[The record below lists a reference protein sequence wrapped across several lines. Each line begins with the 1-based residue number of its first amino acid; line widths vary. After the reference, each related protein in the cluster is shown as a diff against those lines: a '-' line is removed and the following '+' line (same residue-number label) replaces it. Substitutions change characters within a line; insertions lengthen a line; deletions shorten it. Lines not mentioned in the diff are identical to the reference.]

1 VSQAGHAGVP
11 EDVVVLD
18 TDVYSQL
25 YVRQGATAAA
35 KQAFK
40 DVLVGRS
47 VAIAVQTRAEL
58 LIWPEVR
65 GWSAARAGRLRDQ
78 LDNTPTVP
86 VNDLVLEAFVRIT
99 VDCRRSGHALGQKE
113 HVADRWVAA
122 TASAIS
128 RPLLA
133 IDGIYLN
140 APGLELLSTEPP
152 ASPSPGPH

>member
-1 VSQAGHAGVP
+1 VSPAVHAGVP

-25 YVRQGATAAA
+25 YVRHGATVAA
-35 KQAFK
+35 KQALK

-58 LIWPEVR
+58 LIWPGVH
-65 GWSAARAGRLRDQ
+65 GWSADRAGRLRDQ

-86 VNDLVLEAFVRIT
+86 VDERVIEAFVRIT
-99 VDCRRSGHALGQKE
+99 VDCRRSGHALGQKQ

-122 TASAIS
+122 TAIAIS
-128 RPLLA
+128 RPLLTG
-133 IDGIYLN
+133 DGIYL
-140 APGLELLSTEPP
+140 ATPGLELLRIEPP
-152 ASPSPGPH
+152 AAPSPNPK

>member
-1 VSQAGHAGVP
+1 VSQTGHAGVP

-25 YVRQGATAAA
+25 YVRQGTTAAA

-58 LIWPEVR
+58 LIWPELR

-86 VNDLVLEAFVRIT
+86 LNDLVLEAFVRIT

-113 HVADRWVAA
+113 HVGDRWVAA
-122 TASAIS
+122 TATAIS

-133 IDGIYLN
+133 VDGIYLD
-140 APGLELLSTEPP
+140 APGIELLSTESP
-152 ASPSPGPH
+152 ATPSPNPH

>member
-1 VSQAGHAGVP
+1 VSQTGHAGVP

-25 YVRQGATAAA
+25 YVRQGATAAT
-35 KQAFK
+35 KQTFK

-58 LIWPEVR
+58 LIWPELR
-65 GWSAARAGRLRDQ
+65 GWSAARTGRLRDQ
-78 LDNTPTVP
+78 LDSTPTVP

-99 VDCRRSGHALGQKE
+99 VACRRNGHALGQKE

-122 TASAIS
+122 TAAAIS

-133 IDGIYLN
+133 VDSIYHD
-140 APGLELLSTEPP
+140 APGLVLLRTEPP
-152 ASPSPGPH
+152 AAPSPDPH